1 MAISSTAAALYEK
14 CRDHVRQ
21 ATLLSSIDS
30 ALNWDERT
38 MLPPAAGDYR
48 AEQISFLAGL
58 AHDRWVDPQFGDWLE
73 TLCSDS
79 SLDAD
84 GDVGVTVHE
93 LKRQR
98 DKQVKLPKALVEE
111 LSRLAVVGQQTWVE
125 ARQADDFARFAPILK
140 QTIELKRQQA
150 DALGYP
156 QCRYDALL
164 DDYEPHASTAEV
176 TLVLAKLRDA
186 LVPLVAAIRETGRSL
201 EPEILRRRYSVAAQE
216 RFAKNAAERIGFDF
230 HRGRLDVTAHPFCT
244 TLGPHDCRI
253 TTRYDEHD
261 LANAFFGVLHEAGHG
276 LYEQGL
282 PPDQFGFPLGEAAS
296 LGIHESQS
304 RLWENFVGRSR
315 AFWQGMYPAAQAAFP
330 ETLADISI
338 DRFYAAMNDVRPSLI
353 RTESDEATYNLHIFV
368 RFELEQALL
377 DDQLSVADLPAAWN
391 DKYKRYVGVEPP
403 SAADGVLQD
412 VHWSAGLIGYFPT
425 YTLGN
430 LAAAQLFTRASADL
444 GDLPGQIAR
453 GEFAPLLDWLRTKV
467 HAHGR
472 RYPAAELVRRVT
484 GQPLG
489 HMALIAYLR
498 NKFAPLYGLS

>member
-1 MAISSTAAALYEK
+1 MATPSTVSALYER
-14 CRDHVRQ
+14 CRHHVHQ

-38 MLPPAAGDYR
+38 MLPPAAGEYR

-58 AHDRWVDPQFGDWLE
+58 VHDRWVDPRFGEWLDELYAE
-73 TLCSDS
+73 TSH
-79 SLDAD
+79 DAD
-84 GDVGVTVHE
+84 SPAGVVARQ

-98 DKQVKLPKALVEE
+98 DKQVKLPKTLIEE

-125 ARQADDFARFAPILK
+125 ARLADDFSKFAPILR

-150 DALGYP
+150 DALGYA

-164 DDYEPHASTAEV
+164 DDYEPYAVTADV
-176 TLVLAKLRDA
+176 SQALVGLRDA
-186 LVPLVAAIRETGRSL
+186 LVPLVAEIRATGKSL
-201 EPEILRRRYSVAAQE
+201 QPEILGRRYPIDAQQ
-216 RFAKNAAERIGFDF
+216 RFARQAAEFIGFDF
-230 HRGRLDVTAHPFCT
+230 RRGRLDVTAHPFCT

-253 TTRYDEHD
+253 TTRYDEQD
-261 LANAFFGVLHEAGHG
+261 FANAFFGVLHEAGHG

-282 PPDQFGFPLGEAAS
+282 PPAEFGLPLGEAAS

-315 AFWQGMYPAAQAAFP
+315 AFWQGMYGDAQQAFP
-330 ETLADISI
+330 QALSDVSL
-338 DRFYAAMNDVRPSLI
+338 DRFYAAVNDVRPSLI
-353 RTESDEATYNLHIFV
+353 RTEADEATYNLHIFV

-377 DDQLSVADLPAAWN
+377 DDQLSVADLPSAWN
-391 DKYKRYVGVEPP
+391 EKYKRYVGIEPP

-412 VHWSAGLIGYFPT
+412 VHWSAGLLGYFPT

-430 LAAAQLFTRASADL
+430 LAAAQLFAKASVDL
-444 GDLPGQIAR
+444 VDLPTLIAR
-453 GEFAPLLDWLRTKV
+453 REFAPLLDWLRLNV

-484 GQPLG
+484 GKPLG
-489 HMALIAYLR
+489 HVDLMNYLR
-498 NKFAPLYGLS
+498 GKFAPLYGLK